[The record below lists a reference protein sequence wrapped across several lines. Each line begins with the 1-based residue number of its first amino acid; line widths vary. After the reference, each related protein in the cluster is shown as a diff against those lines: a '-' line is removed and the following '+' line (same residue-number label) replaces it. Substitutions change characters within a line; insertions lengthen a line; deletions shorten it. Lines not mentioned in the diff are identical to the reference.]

1 MSFTH
6 LLFVGA
12 QVEASGERAASG
24 RDGGAGAQLFH
35 LKRGREIGG
44 GSGHGRGETKGTE
57 EERWGNNLDEGC
69 TAAITS
75 GGNEGGGC
83 LKAENGF
90 NDE

>member
-12 QVEASGERAASG
+12 QVEASGQRAASG

-69 TAAITS
+69 AAAIPS
-75 GGNEGGGC
+75 GGGEGGG
-83 LKAENGF
+83 LKAENGC